1 MTKNP
6 TERPSKKPKMK
17 APDGRIAAVKRHKAI
32 AEALFQDIGDEC
44 PSYAVRVMVD
54 LAALAILRCEQIK
67 ARIMRGDDS
76 ATDEQ
81 TVRLMNAAAR
91 CLATIGLNVK
101 KSSKLKREATD
112 LQAYLA
118 KKAAAAT

>member
-1 MTKNP
+1 M
-6 TERPSKKPKMK
+6 R
-17 APDGRIAAVKRHKAI
+17 VKRHKSI
-32 AEALFQDIGDEC
+32 VEALFRDLGDES
-44 PSYAVRVMVD
+44 PSYAGRVMVD
-54 LAALAILRCEQIK
+54 IAALAILRCEQIK
-67 ARIMRGDDS
+67 SRIMAGDAS
-76 ATDEQ
+76 VEDEQ
-81 TVRLMNAAAR
+81 VVRLMNAAAR